1 MPMHAQIDCRRLGAT
16 GPAGSRPHLS
26 PAWLRNGQIEQR
38 PTGDGTDPPTVERA
52 AIIEPMRVSASEALR
67 FFLEL
72 AGILALGYWGLH
84 VASTMPLQALLT
96 IGAPVALIL
105 VWALFIAPRAV
116 FPMSRLAQAIAGG
129 LLLEIAA
136 VSLVISGMPVLGL
149 AYGALVAIDTAALA
163 LAEVAR

>member
-1 MPMHAQIDCRRLGAT
+1 
-16 GPAGSRPHLS
+16 
-26 PAWLRNGQIEQR
+26 
-38 PTGDGTDPPTVERA
+38 
-52 AIIEPMRVSASEALR
+52 MRVSASEALR

-72 AGILALGYWGLH
+72 AGIIALGYWGLH
-84 VASTMPLQALLT
+84 VASTMPLQVLLA

-116 FPMSRLAQAIAGG
+116 YPMSRLAQAIAGG

-136 VSLVISGMPVLGL
+136 VLLVASGLPIVGL

-163 LAEVAR
+163 LAEAAR